1 MCLTSATALGKLL
14 ITSACDFVLA
24 GRKTTVVPEA
34 NVSHPIDD
42 KSNVKFLLIRYEY
55 NWGQT

>member
-1 MCLTSATALGKLL
+1 MCLTSATELGKLL

-42 KSNVKFLLIRYEY
+42 KSNVKFLLIRY
-55 NWGQT
+55 